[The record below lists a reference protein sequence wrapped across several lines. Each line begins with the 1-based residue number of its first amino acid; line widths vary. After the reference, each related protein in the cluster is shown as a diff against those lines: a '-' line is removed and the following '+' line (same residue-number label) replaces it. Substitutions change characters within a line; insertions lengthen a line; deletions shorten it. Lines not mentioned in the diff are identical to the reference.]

1 MDKEEK
7 TTGTKKLNEYI
18 SPAQAAKVLGI
29 NRGTLIKW
37 SDKKK
42 IPVHYNP
49 LNNFRM
55 YKEEELQQFLERTQ
69 LIDYKR
75 FVRKINKRYLTPRV
89 KEDV

>member
-1 MDKEEK
+1 ME
-7 TTGTKKLNEYI
+7 TKKINEYL
-18 SPAQAAKVLGI
+18 SPAQAAEILGI
-29 NRGTLIKW
+29 TRGTLIKW

-55 YKEEELQQFLERTQ
+55 YKKEELQQFLEEIQRV
-69 LIDYKR
+69 DYIR